1 MKRILLS
8 TITLIAFGFGANA
21 QNVNIPDSNLKHD
34 LSEHGI
40 TITGPGINI
49 IDTNGDDEIQVSE
62 ALAYTGKIQ
71 LGVAPGTGA
80 IWDHTGI
87 EAFVNTADFYLQN
100 TQGTSL
106 NLGPNTALKKISVQS
121 NNITS
126 LTLPTGTALT
136 DLSLYCTDIPLSLDI
151 SQYVNLINLTFRHSN
166 FTSIDLS
173 PFTLLETFD
182 GENNEFTSI
191 TFPSPSVLTSVTCK
205 TNSIASIDVSQL
217 TSLTQFTCNDN
228 QLTSLDVSMLQSLSV
243 LYCGW
248 NDLTSLN
255 VANGNNSN
263 FSAFYTINNPNLS
276 CITVDDVAYSSS
288 NWSDVDSGVSFS
300 TSCSLGINELLVTT
314 MTVYPNPASS
324 QITINSKEQIESIMI
339 FNLNGS
345 LMQKVKSETFS
356 IENLSS
362 GIYVANVKTVNGV
375 SRVKF
380 VKE

>member
-1 MKRILLS
+1 MRRIILS
-8 TITLIAFGFGANA
+8 IITITALNFGANA
-21 QNVNIPDSNLKHD
+21 QNVNIPDVNLKHD

-87 EAFVNTADFYLQN
+87 EAFANTTDFYLQN

-106 NLGPNTALKKISVQS
+106 NLGPNTALTKISVQS

-126 LTLPTGTALT
+126 LSLPGGTALT
-136 DLSLYCTDIPLSLDI
+136 DLALYCTDIPMSLDI

-228 QLTSLDVSMLQSLSV
+228 QLTSLDVSMLQSLSI

-263 FSAFYTINNPNLS
+263 FSAFYTINNPNLT
-276 CITVDDVAYSSS
+276 CVKVDDVAYSTS
-288 NWSDVDSGVSFS
+288 NWSDVDGGVSFS
-300 TSCSLGINELLVTT
+300 TSCGLGVNELLGTT
-314 MTVYPNPASS
+314 INVYPNPASS
-324 QITINSKEQIESIMI
+324 IITIDTDEQIETIVI
-339 FNLNGS
+339 FDLFGS
-345 LMQKVKSETFS
+345 LIQQESTAMFS
-356 IENLSS
+356 IEGLSS
-362 GIYVANVKTVNGV
+362 GVYFANVQTSAGMA
-375 SRVKF
+375 RVRF
-380 VKE
+380 VKD